1 RQWQA
6 APAPA
11 PLSLI
16 EKSAEIENCDREL
29 RAALEPWNGDSRR
42 EWVHRRRSRVEFNIN
57 NELFTWMG
65 VHGMDP
71 HLDDSVARTMA
82 VTFGRF
88 ELPDWNENL
97 SRSKEKW
104 VGSWGGD
111 EERAGRRVSLTS
123 PCPRPFEIA
132 ELFSRL
138 NVSLRPPGIA
148 LR

>member
-1 RQWQA
+1 MAA

-42 EWVHRRRSRVEFNIN
+42 EWVHRRRSRVVEVQTCTLEYARMKIQGFVFSFLA
-57 NELFTWMG
+57 EGVDRCG

-71 HLDDSVARTMA
+71 HLDGSVARTMA

-97 SRSKEKW
+97 SRSKEK
-104 VGSWGGD
+104 
-111 EERAGRRVSLTS
+111 
-123 PCPRPFEIA
+123 
-132 ELFSRL
+132 
-138 NVSLRPPGIA
+138 
-148 LR
+148 